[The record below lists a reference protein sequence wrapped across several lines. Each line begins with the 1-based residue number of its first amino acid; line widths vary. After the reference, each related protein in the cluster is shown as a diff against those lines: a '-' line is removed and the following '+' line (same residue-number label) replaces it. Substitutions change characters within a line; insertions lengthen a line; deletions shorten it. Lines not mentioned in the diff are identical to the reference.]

1 MLPPKDPTQK
11 IDLYLKQVRSGLRTL
26 PEPQVAD
33 ILQELRS
40 HILERA
46 QSGGTLSDTAT
57 GEALQSL
64 GRPHDV
70 ASAYLAEN
78 VMAQAESSR
87 TPWMVLRGVFLWA
100 TLSIKGFVV
109 LTACLIG
116 YLFGA
121 AFFIAALA
129 KPFNPHAVGLWMT
142 NSGSYSLMLG
152 MTDSAARGRELL
164 GWFLIP
170 IGCSLGGGTILLT
183 THFGLWCIR
192 RVQRTRE
199 MLGLEGSHER

>member
-1 MLPPKDPTQK
+1 MLQPKDPAQK
-11 IDLYLKQVRSGLRTL
+11 IELYLKQVRSGLSNL

-46 QSGGTLSDTAT
+46 QTGAVLSDTTTDA
-57 GEALQSL
+57 AIRSL
-64 GRPHDV
+64 GSPQEV
-70 ASAYLAEN
+70 ASLYVAEN
-78 VMAQAESSR
+78 FMARAESSR
-87 TPWMVLRGVFLWA
+87 TPWMVLRSVFLWA
-100 TLSIKGFVV
+100 MLSAKGFLV
-109 LTACLIG
+109 LMVCLTG

-129 KPFNPHAVGLWMT
+129 KPFNPHAVGLWMGGPD
-142 NSGSYSLMLG
+142 SFSLRLG
-152 MTDSAARGRELL
+152 MTDSVAHGHELL

-192 RVQRTRE
+192 RFRRARVR
-199 MLGLEGSHER
+199 LGLGDGS

>member
-1 MLPPKDPTQK
+1 MLQPKDPAQK
-11 IDLYLKQVRSGLRTL
+11 LELYLKQVRSGLRNL

-40 HILERA
+40 HVLERA
-46 QSGGTLSDTAT
+46 QSDGVLSAPAT
-57 GEALQSL
+57 DAALQSL
-64 GRPHDV
+64 GSPQEV
-70 ASAYLAEN
+70 ASLYVAEN
-78 VMAQAESSR
+78 FMARAESSR
-87 TPWMVLRGVFLWA
+87 TPWMVLRGVFVWA
-100 TLSIKGFVV
+100 MLSLKGFLVFAV
-109 LTACLIG
+109 CLIG
-116 YLFGA
+116 YAFGA

-142 NSGSYSLMLG
+142 GPDSYSLALG
-152 MTDSAARGRELL
+152 MTDSPRHGHELL

-192 RVQRTRE
+192 RFRRARVT
-199 MLGLEGSHER
+199 LGLGGVHD

>member
-1 MLPPKDPTQK
+1 MLQPNDPAQK
-11 IDLYLKQVRSGLRTL
+11 IALYLRQVRSGLRSL

-46 QSGGTLSDTAT
+46 QSGGTLSDTVTDAT
-57 GEALQSL
+57 LQAL
-64 GRPHDV
+64 GRPLEV
-70 ASAYLAEN
+70 ASLYVAEN
-78 VMAQAESSR
+78 VMARAESSR
-87 TPWMVLRGVFLWA
+87 TPWTVLRGVFLWA
-100 TLSIKGFVV
+100 MLSLKGFLV
-109 LTACLIG
+109 LTVCLIG

-129 KPFNPHAVGLWMT
+129 KPFNPHAVGLWT
-142 NSGSYSLMLG
+142 TGPDSYSLALG
-152 MTDSAARGRELL
+152 MTDAARHGRELL

-183 THFGLWCIR
+183 THFGLFCIR
-192 RVQRTRE
+192 RFQRARVT
-199 MLGLEGSHER
+199 LGLGGSHE

>member
-1 MLPPKDPTQK
+1 MLQPKDPAQK
-11 IDLYLKQVRSGLRTL
+11 IELYLRQVRSGLRDL

-46 QSGGTLSDTAT
+46 QAGGALSDAAT
-57 GEALQSL
+57 DAALQAL
-64 GRPHDV
+64 GRPQEV
-70 ASAYLAEN
+70 ASLYVAEN
-78 VMAQAESSR
+78 LMARAESSR
-87 TPWMVLRGVFLWA
+87 TPWMVLRGVFYWA
-100 TLSIKGFVV
+100 MLSLKGFIV
-109 LTACLIG
+109 LTFCLIG

-121 AFFIAALA
+121 AFFLAALA

-142 NSGSYSLMLG
+142 GFNTYSLRLG
-152 MTDSAARGRELL
+152 MTDSVVNGHELL

-170 IGCSLGGGTILLT
+170 LGCSLGGGTILLT

-192 RVQRTRE
+192 RFQRARVA
-199 MLGLEGSHER
+199 LGLGSGHE

>member
-1 MLPPKDPTQK
+1 MPQLKDPAQK
-11 IDLYLKQVRSGLRTL
+11 IELYLKQVRLGLRHL
-26 PEPQVAD
+26 PEAQVAD

-46 QSGGTLSDTAT
+46 QSGGPLSDAAT
-57 GEALQSL
+57 DAALQSL
-64 GRPHDV
+64 GNPQEV
-70 ASAYLAEN
+70 ASLYVADN
-78 VMAQAESSR
+78 VMARAESSR

-100 TLSIKGFVV
+100 MLSLKGFFV
-109 LTACLIG
+109 LTVCLIG

-142 NSGSYSLMLG
+142 GPDSYSLALG
-152 MTDSAARGRELL
+152 MTDSARHGRELL

-170 IGCSLGGGTILLT
+170 LGCSLGGGTILLT

-192 RVQRTRE
+192 RFRRTRVS
-199 MLGLEGSHER
+199 LFGGAHG

>member
-1 MLPPKDPTQK
+1 MLQPKDPAQR
-11 IDLYLKQVRSGLRTL
+11 IELYLKQVRSGLRNL

-46 QSGGTLSDTAT
+46 QTGGRLSDTAT
-57 GEALQSL
+57 DAAWQALGSPL
-64 GRPHDV
+64 EV
-70 ASAYLAEN
+70 ASLYVAEN
-78 VMAQAESSR
+78 VMARAESSR
-87 TPWMVLRGVFLWA
+87 SPWMVLRGVFFWA
-100 TLSIKGFVV
+100 TLSLKGFLV
-109 LTACLIG
+109 LTVCLIG

-129 KPFNPHAVGLWMT
+129 KPFNPHAVGLWT
-142 NSGSYSLMLG
+142 TGPDSYSLTLG
-152 MTDSAARGRELL
+152 MTDSPRHGRELL

-170 IGCSLGGGTILLT
+170 LGCSLGGGTILLT

-192 RVQRTRE
+192 RFRRA
-199 MLGLEGSHER
+199 GSRIAVWTAN

>member
-1 MLPPKDPTQK
+1 MLQPNDPAQK
-11 IDLYLKQVRSGLRTL
+11 IELYLRQVRSGLRNL

-46 QSGGTLSDTAT
+46 QSGGALSDTVTDAT
-57 GEALQSL
+57 LQAL
-64 GRPHDV
+64 GRPLEV
-70 ASAYLAEN
+70 ASLYVAEN
-78 VMAQAESSR
+78 VMARAESSR

-100 TLSIKGFVV
+100 MLSLKGFLV
-109 LTACLIG
+109 LTVCLIG

-142 NSGSYSLMLG
+142 GPDSYSLALG
-152 MTDSAARGRELL
+152 MTDSACHGRELL

-170 IGCSLGGGTILLT
+170 VGCSLGGGTILLT

-192 RVQRTRE
+192 RFRRARVA
-199 MLGLEGSHER
+199 LGFGGGHE

>member
-1 MLPPKDPTQK
+1 MLQPNDPAQK
-11 IDLYLKQVRSGLRTL
+11 IELYLRQVRSGLRNL

-46 QSGGTLSDTAT
+46 QSGGALSDTVTDAT
-57 GEALQSL
+57 LQAL
-64 GRPHDV
+64 GRPLEV
-70 ASAYLAEN
+70 ASLYVAEN
-78 VMAQAESSR
+78 VMARAESSR
-87 TPWMVLRGVFLWA
+87 SPWMVLRGVFLWA
-100 TLSIKGFVV
+100 MLSLKGFLV
-109 LTACLIG
+109 LTVCLIG

-129 KPFNPHAVGLWMT
+129 KPFNPHAVGLWMI
-142 NSGSYSLMLG
+142 GPDSYSLALG
-152 MTDSAARGRELL
+152 MTDSARHGRELL

-170 IGCSLGGGTILLT
+170 VGCSLGGGTILLT

-192 RVQRTRE
+192 RFQRARGA
-199 MLGLEGSHER
+199 LGFGGGHE

>member
-1 MLPPKDPTQK
+1 MPQLKDPAQK
-11 IDLYLKQVRSGLRTL
+11 IELYLKQVRLGLRHL

-46 QSGGTLSDTAT
+46 QSGGPLSDTAT
-57 GEALQSL
+57 DAALQSL
-64 GRPHDV
+64 GNPQEV
-70 ASAYLAEN
+70 ASLYVADN
-78 VMAQAESSR
+78 VMARAESSR

-100 TLSIKGFVV
+100 MLSLKGFFV
-109 LTACLIG
+109 LTVCLIG

-142 NSGSYSLMLG
+142 GPDSYSLALG
-152 MTDSAARGRELL
+152 MTDSARHGRELL

-170 IGCSLGGGTILLT
+170 LGCSLGGGTILLT

-192 RVQRTRE
+192 RFRRTRVS
-199 MLGLEGSHER
+199 LFGGAHG